1 MARIISV
8 DIFMVDLQPMVRRT
22 DAIQSFDSQQTPFVQ
37 ITDSDGVTGLG
48 YSYTIGQGGSA
59 VMALLRDDL
68 IGQLIGRDVDQRM
81 PASIALAVLAAERG
95 AAIIRTHDVA
105 ETRDALAMYSALSEL
120 ESQ

>member
-1 MARIISV
+1 KS
-8 DIFMVDLQPMVRRT
+8 
-22 DAIQSFDSQQTPFVQ
+22 
-37 ITDSDGVTGLG
+37 
-48 YSYTIGQGGSA
+48 
-59 VMALLRDDL
+59 L

-105 ETRDALAMYSALSEL
+105 ETSDALAMYSALSEL

>member
-1 MARIISV
+1 LLV
-8 DIFMVDLQPMVRRT
+8 
-22 DAIQSFDSQQTPFVQ
+22 
-37 ITDSDGVTGLG
+37 GL
-48 YSYTIGQGGSA
+48 SRKS
-59 VMALLRDDL
+59 L